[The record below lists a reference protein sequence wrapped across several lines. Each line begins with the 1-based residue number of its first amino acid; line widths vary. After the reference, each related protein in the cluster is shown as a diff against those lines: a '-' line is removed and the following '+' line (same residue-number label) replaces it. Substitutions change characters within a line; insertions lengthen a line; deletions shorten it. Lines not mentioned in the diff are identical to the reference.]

1 MNLSNKK
8 CARGI
13 ISSIFRVKKLYKH
26 QTGNHQTVI
35 ILTFNFL
42 TYQNHLQYTKF
53 PKFDSEKL
61 LKTTI
66 ALHETISCCWDGKFS
81 PLNLQGVTLS
91 NNKEQVCNRK
101 ASITGEL
108 TNRIWKLVL
117 EKDDPLLFGV
127 SAYFLVRRVSF
138 RECSDSWT
146 FTLSII
152 YNKITTRWTQKLSYQ

>member
-1 MNLSNKK
+1 MASFLLFSGPTN
-8 CARGI
+8 
-13 ISSIFRVKKLYKH
+13 LYKH

-61 LKTTI
+61 LKQRLRCMRLSPVVGMVSSLLSTSREWPYPTTKNKFATERLQSQENWQI
-66 ALHETISCCWDGKFS
+66 ASENWC
-81 PLNLQGVTLS
+81 
-91 NNKEQVCNRK
+91 
-101 ASITGEL
+101 
-108 TNRIWKLVL
+108 L
-117 EKDDPLLFGV
+117 EDDPLLFGV